1 MGQATRNKIPLKQTL
16 RYRMAKVWLLAHRT
30 LRSIG
35 GAYPINSFRVLLFHD
50 IAPDKMPEFERLLHY
65 LQNEHRIL
73 SPKEA
78 KSLMSGQPLNSD
90 NVRIPY
96 LLTFDDGF
104 LSHARIAK
112 DILAQYDA
120 KGLFFVCPG
129 LIDVPKEQH
138 PGLIAKL
145 IFDGTVGMHDL
156 PKDMGLMSWSDVE
169 ALSAS
174 GHTIG
179 SHGSTHRR
187 LSGLGKDELEQEIL
201 GAGIRLEEQMGLHPD
216 WFAYPFGD
224 LPSINQESLDA
235 ISSRYRFCCSGI
247 RGLNSEKVHP
257 LGLLREQ
264 LDFEGPFDYQQ
275 LVVEGGLDF
284 YYGTSTKLLQT
295 LADNTT
301 EQSTNPN
308 WQT

>member
-1 MGQATRNKIPLKQTL
+1 MLPLKQTL
-16 RYRMAKVWLLAHRT
+16 RYRVAKVWLFAHRT

-35 GAYPINSFRVLLFHD
+35 KAYPVNSFRVLLFHD
-50 IAPDKMPEFERLLHY
+50 VAPDQMPAFERMLHY
-65 LQNEHRIL
+65 LRNAHRVL
-73 SPKEA
+73 SPEEA
-78 KSLMSGQPLNSD
+78 KSLLSGQPLNAD
-90 NVRIPY
+90 NGRIPY

-104 LSHARIAK
+104 LSHARVAK
-112 DILAQYDA
+112 DILDQYDA

-138 PGLIAKL
+138 SGLIAKL
-145 IFDGTVGMHDL
+145 IFDGAVASQDL
-156 PKDMGLMSWSDVE
+156 PNEMGLMSWSDVE
-169 ALSAS
+169 TLSAS

-179 SHGSTHRR
+179 SHSSTHRR

-201 GAGIRLEEQMGLHPD
+201 GAGIRLEERLGVHPD

-235 ISSRYRFCCSGI
+235 IGSRYRFCCSGI
-247 RGLNSEKVHP
+247 RGVNSEKVHP

-264 LDFEGPFDYQQ
+264 LDFEGPFDYQK

-284 YYGTSTKLLQT
+284 YYVTSTKLLQG

-301 EQSTNPN
+301 EQSANPDN
-308 WQT
+308 QT